1 MKAVVQRVKSAS
13 VKVDNKITGQIQQGL
28 LVYLGVSKDDKEKD
42 VDFFVNKIA
51 NLRIFDD
58 KEGKMNLSVLS
69 LNYEILLVSQFT
81 LYGNVKK
88 GFRPSFQEAASP
100 EKANYLY
107 ELFIQKLKQTGLK
120 IRTGVFQA
128 MMDVQSIND
137 GPVTI
142 IIGDDV

>member
-13 VKVDNKITGQIQQGL
+13 VTVDNKITGQIQQGL
-28 LVYLGVSKDDKEKD
+28 LVYLGVGKDDKEKD

-51 NLRIFDD
+51 NLRIFED
-58 KEGKMNLSVLS
+58 KKGKMNLSALS
-69 LNYEILLVSQFT
+69 LNYEVLVVSQFT

-88 GFRPSFQEAASP
+88 GFRPSFQDAAPP
-100 EKANYLY
+100 EKADYLY
-107 ELFIQKLKQTGLK
+107 ELFIQKFKQTGLK
-120 IRTGVFQA
+120 IETGVFQA

-142 IIGDDV
+142 II